1 MDPLRLICVFGL
13 LVLAQPRVVMDGTGL
28 QKCGFQAIYN
38 FGDSNSDTGAIS
50 AALSE
55 VTSPNGETFFGH
67 PSGRACDGRLII
79 DFIAERLKLPY
90 LSAYLDSVGADFRHG
105 ANFATGGSSIR
116 LGGYSPF
123 HLGIQISQFIQFKAR
138 TTALYNQL
146 SPSDPGKIP
155 PFKSNLPRP
164 ADFSRA
170 IYTFDIGQNDLAY
183 GFQHTTEEQ
192 VRKSIPDILNQFAE
206 AVHRLYEEEARIFWV
221 HNTGPLGCLPYSYL
235 YHNSNPGNLD
245 QNRCVKSQNE
255 IAQEFNRQLK
265 NKVSQLS
272 TQLPHSAFTYVDV
285 YSVKYQLISTARS
298 QGFIDP
304 MNFCCGSFYG
314 VHIDCGKKA
323 IVNGTVYGNPCG
335 HPSMHISWMVYT
347 ILRQLIYG

>member
-1 MDPLRLICVFGL
+1 MVF
-13 LVLAQPRVVMDGTGL
+13 Q
-28 QKCGFQAIYN
+28 
-38 FGDSNSDTGAIS
+38 
-50 AALSE
+50 
-55 VTSPNGETFFGH
+55 
-67 PSGRACDGRLII
+67 
-79 DFIAERLKLPY
+79 
-90 LSAYLDSVGADFRHG
+90 
-105 ANFATGGSSIR
+105 
-116 LGGYSPF
+116 
-123 HLGIQISQFIQFKAR
+123 
-138 TTALYNQL
+138 
-146 SPSDPGKIP
+146 
-155 PFKSNLPRP
+155 
-164 ADFSRA
+164 
-170 IYTFDIGQNDLAY
+170 
-183 GFQHTTEEQ
+183 
-192 VRKSIPDILNQFAE
+192 
-206 AVHRLYEEEARIFWV
+206 RLYEEEARIFWV

-298 QGFIDP
+298 QGNITSLIILLWEPWSDNYWYLILPQFAGFIDP

-335 HPSMHISWMVYT
+335 HPSMHISWDGIHYSEAANLWVANR
-347 ILRQLIYG
+347 ILNGSHSCPAFSVEEACQLV